1 MATRYR
7 TKTGD
12 RLDWICWRYYGNQ
25 KGAVEQVLECN
36 PKLASLPAELPENIE
51 IVLPELSITNKDGG
65 VKLWD

>member
-12 RLDWICWRYYGNQ
+12 TLDWICWKFYGS
-25 KGAVEQVLECN
+25 KSGAVEQVLESN
-36 PKLASLPAELPENIE
+36 PKLALLPPELPEDIE
-51 IVLPELSITNKDGG
+51 IVLPELSITDKGRG

>member
-12 RLDWICWRYYGNQ
+12 TLDWICWRFYGNQ
-25 KGAVEQVLECN
+25 PGAVEQVLDRN
-36 PKLASLPAELPENIE
+36 PKLATLAATLPENIE
-51 IVLPELSITNKDGG
+51 IVLPELSITDKDSG

>member
-12 RLDWICWRYYGNQ
+12 TLDWICWTFYGAQ
-25 KGAVEQVLECN
+25 SGAVEQVLESN
-36 PKLASLPAELPENIE
+36 PKLATLPPELPENIE
-51 IVLPELSITNKDGG
+51 IILPELSITNKDGG